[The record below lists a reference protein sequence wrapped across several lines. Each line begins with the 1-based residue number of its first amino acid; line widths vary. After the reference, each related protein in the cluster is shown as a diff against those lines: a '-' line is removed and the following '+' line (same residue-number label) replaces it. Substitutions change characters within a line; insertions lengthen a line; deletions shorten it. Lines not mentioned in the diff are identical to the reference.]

1 MPSSIRS
8 IVIAAAVLLG
18 AAPVAQ
24 ASPLG
29 PDNHAIKIAS
39 LRLRPAAAVTAPIT
53 VQPVDRVVLER
64 HAALAKIV
72 PVTAGG
78 TAASTTTTATSTG
91 GFDWTF
97 AAVLAGL
104 GGLLFV
110 AIAGGALTRIR
121 SIATGH

>member
-1 MPSSIRS
+1 MPSSLRS
-8 IVIAAAVLLG
+8 IVIAAAVLLA

-29 PDNHAIKIAS
+29 ADNHAIKIAS
-39 LRLRPAAAVTAPIT
+39 LRLRPATAGPAPIT

-72 PVTAGG
+72 PGTAGG
-78 TAASTTTTATSTG
+78 TATSTAATSTSTG

-97 AAVLAGL
+97 VAALAGL
-104 GGLLFV
+104 GGLLLV

-121 SIATGH
+121 NLATGH